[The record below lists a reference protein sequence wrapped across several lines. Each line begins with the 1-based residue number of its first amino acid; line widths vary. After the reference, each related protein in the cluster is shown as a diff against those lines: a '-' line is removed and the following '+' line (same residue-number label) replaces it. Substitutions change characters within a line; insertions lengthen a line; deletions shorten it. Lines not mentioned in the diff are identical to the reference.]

1 MARASMG
8 RFAEPALWILVALG
22 RGPAAAAT
30 LLVTVR
36 RLDGPVGPA
45 TLIGAL
51 ARLERSELIERST
64 ADRPPMYRLATYSP
78 EASS

>member
-1 MARASMG
+1 MAHPRLG

-22 RGPAAAAT
+22 GGPAAAAT
-30 LLVTVR
+30 LLVAVG
-36 RLDGPVGPA
+36 RLDGRVGPA

-51 ARLERSELIERST
+51 ARLERSKLIERST
-64 ADRPPMYRLATYSP
+64 ADRPPMYRLTNYSP

>member
-1 MARASMG
+1 MSATSMG

-30 LLVTVR
+30 LMVTVR
-36 RLDGPVGPA
+36 RLDGEVGPA

-51 ARLERSELIERST
+51 ARLERIELIERST
-64 ADRPPMYRLATYSP
+64 AHRPPMYRLANYSP

>member
-22 RGPAAAAT
+22 RGPAAAT
-30 LLVTVR
+30 SLLVTAR

-64 ADRPPMYRLATYSP
+64 ADRPPMYRLTNYSRGT
-78 EASS
+78 SR

>member
-1 MARASMG
+1 MAHPRLG

-22 RGPAAAAT
+22 RGPAAATT
-30 LLVTVR
+30 LLAAVG
-36 RLDGPVGPA
+36 RLDGQVGPA

-51 ARLERSELIERST
+51 ARLERIELIERST
-64 ADRPPMYRLATYSP
+64 TDRPPMYRLADYSP

>member
-1 MARASMG
+1 MAHPRLG

-30 LLVTVR
+30 LMATVR
-36 RLDGPVGPA
+36 RLDGEVGPA

-64 ADRPPMYRLATYSP
+64 ADHPPLYRLAKYSP

>member
-1 MARASMG
+1 MAHASLG

-36 RLDGPVGPA
+36 RLDGEVGPA

-51 ARLERSELIERST
+51 ARLERRALVERLANS
-64 ADRPPMYRLATYSP
+64 RPPMYRLTNYSH
-78 EASS
+78 EARG

>member
-1 MARASMG
+1 MAHPRLG

-30 LLVTVR
+30 LMVTVR
-36 RLDGPVGPA
+36 RLDGEVGPA

-64 ADRPPMYRLATYSP
+64 ADRPPMYRLANYSP

>member
-1 MARASMG
+1 MSATSMG

-30 LLVTVR
+30 LMVTVR
-36 RLDGPVGPA
+36 RLDGQVGPA

-51 ARLERSELIERST
+51 ARLERSQLIERST
-64 ADRPPMYRLATYSP
+64 ADRPPMYRLANYSP